1 VKRGPDALHRIAP
14 ESFLIAGWQMFPAI
28 MIAREGVLSWSG
40 DRSKAAGEGLGAWL
54 AKVIQAVGPWI
65 SSGIE
70 KGGRWQSEIAERLDE
85 AKVGI
90 VCLTSGHLTAPWI
103 LFEAANVSRPSH
115 LSGVGGGNF
124 YVVQHRG
131 IEPTEGFS
139 DLVSGGSQGAVASG
153 GAPLGV
159 IW

>member
-40 DRSKAAGEGLGAWL
+40 DRSKAAAEGLGAWL
-54 AKVIQAVGPWI
+54 AKVIQAVEPWI

-124 YVVQHRG
+124 LCRTT
-131 IEPTEGFS
+131 PRDRTN
-139 DLVSGGSQGAVASG
+139 GGVF
-153 GAPLGV
+153 
-159 IW
+159 